1 MELTARIVFSQEQ
14 TSPSPDASLAS
25 ILSHS
30 VDCLFILVMVSFALQ
45 KLYSMM
51 QSICL
56 FVLSFPLPEEIY
68 QEKILLRKVSDF
80 TAYVFF

>member
-14 TSPSPDASLAS
+14 TSPSPDAPLAS

-45 KLYSMM
+45 KLYSVL